1 MAAELSFGSV
11 PALYREVYDIVCP
24 SGQESRVDREM
35 FVKLL
40 MKSSLPKQTLSSIW
54 DAVDNKSGYLTR
66 NGLYKALALTAMAQQ
81 GKNIEDGDKILENFG
96 DQELPRPALGDLTDL
111 KTLSIKVRRERNPC
125 VLGYRFMELIELD
138 AIEVDLI
145 PEKKGLI
152 LKHVE
157 YEVSSRR
164 YKSKVLRRYN
174 DFVAFQELLLIR
186 FPYRM
191 VPRLPPK
198 KMIGADREFIEGRRK
213 SLRRFLNLVARHP
226 SFSEESL
233 LKFFLTFGGADMQHV
248 IKVQFRG
255 IPDEF
260 VTSPLAVQAKD
271 LVPMDT
277 QVQFSNSRDFIRI
290 LFNSI
295 AHIKG
300 VSDRMVARSTGLA
313 ADMLIFGKE
322 LSVLAN
328 DPPALSSWACGTID
342 TWSHLQNGFKGLS
355 VEFGVLADKSQKQG
369 HMEDDC
375 LVEQLQYFLDLLTS
389 YKDLCDRH
397 EKGVLSDHQR
407 ALQKMGQMKKRKMT
421 ATIQGK
427 EQTALVEQLESRI
440 IEQESEI
447 NNMENRNYFSLHCVH
462 METQLI
468 HANMELLVK
477 VMEGLLST
485 QVRGHQELA
494 QMWENIA
501 PKIKTL
507 IPPSAKSPSTSPA
520 TSPMS
525 ETAPSSFR

>member
-24 SGQESRVDREM
+24 SGQESRVDREV

-40 MKSSLPKQTLSSIW
+40 MKSNLPKQTLSSIW

-157 YEVSSRR
+157 YEVSSR
-164 YKSKVLRRYN
+164 
-174 DFVAFQELLLIR
+174 
-186 FPYRM
+186 
-191 VPRLPPK
+191 
-198 KMIGADREFIEGRRK
+198 
-213 SLRRFLNLVARHP
+213 
-226 SFSEESL
+226 
-233 LKFFLTFGGADMQHV
+233 DMQHV

-295 AHIKG
+295 SHIKG

-322 LSVLAN
+322 LSVMAN
-328 DPPALSSWACGTID
+328 DPPALSSWSCGSID
-342 TWSHLQNGFKGLS
+342 TWSHLQNGFKSLS
-355 VEFGVLADKSQKQG
+355 VEFGVLADKSQKQA

-407 ALQKMGQMKKRKMT
+407 ALQKMGQMKKRKMS

-427 EQTALVEQLESRI
+427 EQTALVEQLEARI

-477 VMEGLLST
+477 IMEGLLST

-507 IPPSAKSPSTSPA
+507 IPPSAKSPSTSPG
-520 TSPMS
+520 TSPTS
-525 ETAPSSFR
+525 ETAPSTFR